1 MRDVGPLEPRNSQVR
16 DGEGGRKADLR
27 GTCMWREVRDRKE
40 ERIPQGFQLSL
51 WVEKDAANQNRD

>member
-1 MRDVGPLEPRNSQVR
+1 MRD
-16 DGEGGRKADLR
+16 DEGGRKADLR